1 MYGKEQY
8 CPLMTTSS
16 SHHRRTLSPISPTTV
31 NTMKSQLVLLSAF
44 LASQTTLAFQPPTT
58 NSNLTSKR
66 SIATSQRASYYDDD
80 EDDEDGYEIRVAES
94 SRPETTFG
102 AEAVPV
108 DQRPSNEYL
117 NLMRQPTF
125 PWASQESGDLGL
137 GIRLG
142 VIYVAFFG
150 LVCYPISGATWVDEG
165 YELQKISAS
174 NVGAMSVL
182 LVLLLRLY
190 SGWGY
195 IGSRLKSKVI
205 EYEETGWY
213 DGDFEEKSEAE
224 KARDLFLYRS
234 NVAPVEERLKKFTL
248 IIGGV
253 WVASCLAFN
262 AATSSNPLFNQYD
275 PNMLE
280 RLSYD
285 DKVAGIVQQ
294 QSNGRPTYC
303 ESRYYRAVA
312 NGGQGCN

>member
-1 MYGKEQY
+1 
-8 CPLMTTSS
+8 
-16 SHHRRTLSPISPTTV
+16 
-31 NTMKSQLVLLSAF
+31 MKSQLVLLSAF

-66 SIATSQRASYYDDD
+66 SIATSQRASYYDND

-142 VIYVAFFG
+142 VIYVAFFC

>member
-1 MYGKEQY
+1 
-8 CPLMTTSS
+8 
-16 SHHRRTLSPISPTTV
+16 
-31 NTMKSQLVLLSAF
+31 
-44 LASQTTLAFQPPTT
+44 
-58 NSNLTSKR
+58 
-66 SIATSQRASYYDDD
+66 
-80 EDDEDGYEIRVAES
+80 
-94 SRPETTFG
+94 
-102 AEAVPV
+102 VPV

>member
-1 MYGKEQY
+1 
-8 CPLMTTSS
+8 
-16 SHHRRTLSPISPTTV
+16 
-31 NTMKSQLVLLSAF
+31 MKSQLVLLSAF

-234 NVAPVEERLKKFTL
+234 NVAPVEGRLKKFTL

>member
-1 MYGKEQY
+1 
-8 CPLMTTSS
+8 
-16 SHHRRTLSPISPTTV
+16 
-31 NTMKSQLVLLSAF
+31 MKSQLVLLSAF
-44 LASQTTLAFQPPTT
+44 LASQTTLAFQSPTT